1 MNTGSL
7 VPCAHSFR
15 GGLFP
20 GSSLVPPLWE
30 LPVLWVRAHTPVLPG
45 ESDVWLW
52 GCPACVFRAGV
63 CLQACGSAV
72 FCSSVCVAG
81 TWGPTSVCCSQKCFQ
96 KLHSMA
102 GWGGVC
108 AWVCVCV
115 PCGRGLRALGILCVH
130 RDSTGKLF
138 PCGVVGAGRWD
149 RRPQGSI
156 SQGSKLR
163 LQGHSVV
170 RGAVGIQTKVCG
182 THRSPCSV
190 PSTHLLLKCF
200 LLENKDKDL

>member
-1 MNTGSL
+1 MRVPGGSVSPGVWICG
-7 VPCAHSFR
+7 VPFER
-15 GGLFP
+15 
-20 GSSLVPPLWE
+20 
-30 LPVLWVRAHTPVLPG
+30 
-45 ESDVWLW
+45 
-52 GCPACVFRAGV
+52 
-63 CLQACGSAV
+63 
-72 FCSSVCVAG
+72 
-81 TWGPTSVCCSQKCFQ
+81 VCCRDVGAHKCLLLPEVFSEVTQ
-96 KLHSMA
+96 H
-102 GWGGVC
+102 GGVGGVC

-130 RDSTGKLF
+130 RDSTRKLF
-138 PCGVVGAGRWD
+138 PCGVVGGGRWD

-182 THRSPCSV
+182 IHHSPCSV

-200 LLENKDKDL
+200 SPENKDKDL

>member
-1 MNTGSL
+1 MSGSGGAL
-7 VPCAHSFR
+7 RVCSGRECVSRRAALRCSVRACVLQGR
-15 GGLFP
+15 GGP
-20 GSSLVPPLWE
+20 RVSAAPRS
-30 LPVLWVRAHTPVLPG
+30 
-45 ESDVWLW
+45 
-52 GCPACVFRAGV
+52 VFRSYTAWRG
-63 CLQACGSAV
+63 
-72 FCSSVCVAG
+72 
-81 TWGPTSVCCSQKCFQ
+81 
-96 KLHSMA
+96 
-102 GWGGVC
+102 GGVC

-115 PCGRGLRALGILCVH
+115 PCGPGLRALGILCVH

-182 THRSPCSV
+182 THHSPCSV